1 MHLRNWKYII
11 IYHFISHFQI
21 FLSNI
26 TIALLGE
33 LFLFCVLI
41 VFPKKLHKFIRST
54 ILNSNLGL
62 LLT

>member
-1 MHLRNWKYII
+1 MQLRNWKYII
-11 IYHFISHFQI
+11 IYHFISNFQT

-26 TIALLGE
+26 TVALLGE
-33 LFLFCVLI
+33 LFLFCVLN

-54 ILNSNLGL
+54 ILNSNMGL